1 MVKAERQANGKSGAL
16 SKERLLLLL
25 AVLGTAYVFML
36 YSNIFGRLQ
45 EHWFPKSE
53 LYGVWV
59 EQNVAAYSAQKITIG
74 TQGVTLNGRLVTTH
88 FDYDGAQLEFM
99 VNGQPYRFEIMLE
112 KKQMKQR
119 SSAHYQP
126 VYQLSELS
134 KKNFH

>member
-1 MVKAERQANGKSGAL
+1 MVKAERQANGKNGAL

-45 EHWFPKSE
+45 EQWFPKSE

-59 EQNVAAYSAQKITIG
+59 EQNVATYSAQKITIG
-74 TQGVTLNGRLVTTH
+74 TQGVILNGRLVTTH

-126 VYQLSELS
+126 VYQLSENS